1 MENFIGNNI
10 NALRI
15 HKGLSQEQMAEAAG
29 VSQTTISAWEC
40 GASTPR
46 KSNVYKLIEA
56 IPGIDFDDIMSE
68 ENGFSARVFE
78 NNVSKKPRGAIP
90 VAAMDMVPV
99 PLRGRVHAG
108 PFTYP
113 ENLEAREETAMA
125 PKRLV
130 EEDPDLYACE
140 VEGDCMS
147 KVYPED
153 NCIIFVSPNKRP
165 HNGSIAV
172 VTLDGCDALVRRMYK
187 TANTLVLSPESWN
200 PEHKDIIITS
210 DSDHTVEFG
219 GKVVWF
225 QASKEME

>member
-15 HKGLSQEQMAEAAG
+15 HKGLSQEQMADAAG

-68 ENGFSARVFE
+68 ENGFAARVLD
-78 NNVSKKPRGAIP
+78 KDAAKRLRGAKSVI
-90 VAAMDMVPV
+90 AADMAYV

-113 ENLEAREETAMA
+113 ESLEDREEMILA

-130 EEDPDLYACE
+130 DEDPDLYACE
-140 VEGDCMS
+140 VEGDCMN
-147 KVYPED
+147 KVYPEE
-153 NCIIFVSPNKRP
+153 NCIIFVSPNKQP
-165 HNGSIAV
+165 QNGSIAV
-172 VTLDGCDALVRRMYK
+172 VTLDGCDALVRRMYR

-210 DSDHTVEFG
+210 DSDHTIEFG

-225 QASKEME
+225 QPIKEIE